1 MRSAALASLLLILPS
16 SQALALCAGQ
26 SPDQK
31 IIFEDR
37 FADEAAQWSLNDRD
51 NMKPGISNGV
61 MTIEAGAAWAVPKRE
76 IAQSVPRAA
85 DVCVWFSWPPASS
98 TPGDVP
104 EVGIIT
110 HAIFRSDRLWSA
122 SVRAVDKSGALKRYS
137 LPFSDEYGPAYSPTI
152 LAQAPEA
159 GTGKVIEFRVVTT
172 LRPGDDASKPGDAT
186 EKFFVNGKEITETN
200 TPVYED
206 PNSEKQSYGI
216 FVANLAFLTDQA
228 DIKGSFP
235 IRYFN
240 VLSPN

>member
-1 MRSAALASLLLILPS
+1 MRSAALAALLLILPS
-16 SQALALCAGQ
+16 CPALALCAGQ

-31 IIFEDR
+31 VIFEDR
-37 FADEAAQWSLNDRD
+37 FADDAAQWFLNDRD
-51 NMKPGISNGV
+51 NMKPTISNGV

-76 IAQSVPRAA
+76 VAQSVPRAA
-85 DVCVWFSWPPASS
+85 DICVRFSWPPASS
-98 TPGDVP
+98 TPGDIP

-122 SVRAVDKSGALKRYS
+122 SVRAVDRSGALKRDS
-137 LPFSDEYGPAYSPTI
+137 LPFSDEYGPAYSPII
-152 LAQAPEA
+152 LARAPEA
-159 GTGKVIEFRVVTT
+159 GTGEVIEFRVVTT
-172 LRPGDDASKPGDAT
+172 LRPGDDASEPGDAT
-186 EKFFVNGKEITETN
+186 EKYFVNGKETAESSIRID
-200 TPVYED
+200 ED

-216 FVANLAFLTDQA
+216 FVGNVAFMTDQA